1 MKTCKWR
8 VVLRGLT
15 LPLVLC
21 FLVASVWAQDHA
33 QQNGPPE
40 KERAFKGLP
49 NLLASNVSPKTTDSS
64 EKSEQ
69 AKKSTS
75 SEKDPVEKDPTAKK
89 DPASGGGSAAPAPA
103 GAEDPPLGFAG
114 PKTVKP
120 SKPMVTD
127 EQESGDFVPVDDRWR
142 IGFPEWDRHGDFT
155 KADYPYVKGRL
166 INPYR
171 QNVLKGDYPVFG
183 NDKFFTLKLISISNL
198 NVRRAPTL
206 SDTSTR
212 LPDGDE
218 FFGRTGQFFYSQY
231 FVIETDF
238 FKGDASFKPAD
249 WRFHALVDF
258 NINYAHVREN
268 GILRI
273 DDRRG
278 NTRRDGIIVL
288 QEGFAEYRVG
298 DTPRFLPFLRG
309 KGSQGGY
316 SPFFDTTTIRAGIQC
331 FNSDF
336 RGFIFNDC
344 NLGARLFGNFKA
356 NRYQFNLA
364 YFEMLE
370 KDTNSGLNTFD
381 TRNQEVYIANLYRQ
395 DTFKKGYTI
404 EFSYHHNRDN
414 KSFHNDKNGF
424 PVRPAV
430 FGFAVPHEIR
440 SHYIGFTTEGHFGE
454 RLPKFLF
461 LNKIGGGLNVSSS
474 FYQVLGTDSFN
485 GLAGRKVD
493 INAQLAAVELSVDR
507 DWARFRTSF
516 QYASGDDKPTDGT
529 ARGFD
534 YILDDNN
541 FTGGKNSFFNSQFIP
556 FLSTTTGLSTPNSNI
571 PNLRSSKIEGQAN
584 HVNPGIMIYNVG
596 FDADITQ
603 KLKLITN
610 LNFIRFHHTQTLEL
624 GEFQPQIEKF
634 LGIDY
639 SSGFKYRPKLND
651 NIVIL
656 FGASIFRP
664 GAAFTSIFE
673 SNCNPA
679 GPANCGSQTGNKTLF
694 NLFTS
699 VKFQY

>member
-15 LPLVLC
+15 LPLVLGL
-21 FLVASVWAQDHA
+21 FVAPVWAQEYA
-33 QQNGPPE
+33 QQNGPPGKE
-40 KERAFKGLP
+40 KAFKGLP
-49 NLLASNVSPKTTDSS
+49 NLLASTASPAATDS

-69 AKKSTS
+69 AKKIPT
-75 SEKDPVEKDPTAKK
+75 EKDPAEKDPTTKK
-89 DPASGGGSAAPAPA
+89 DPATGGSPAPTPA

-120 SKPMVTD
+120 KKPMVTP
-127 EQESGDFVPVDDRWR
+127 EQESGDFVPIDDRWR
-142 IGFPEWDRHGDFT
+142 IGFPEWDRLGDFS
-155 KADYPYVKGRL
+155 KADYPYTKGRL

-183 NDKFFTLKLISISNL
+183 TDKFLSLKLISETIM

-206 SDTSTR
+206 SDQATNR
-212 LPDGDE
+212 PDSDE
-218 FFGRTGQFFYSQY
+218 FFGRTGQFLFQQN
-231 FVIETDF
+231 FKIEADF
-238 FKGDASFKPAD
+238 FQGAASFKPAD
-249 WRFHALVDF
+249 WRVHALVAF
-258 NINYAHVREN
+258 NVNYAHVREN

-278 NTRRDGIIVL
+278 NTRRDGIIAL
-288 QEGFAEYRVG
+288 QEAFAEYRLG

-309 KGSQGGY
+309 KGSKGGF
-316 SPFFDTTTIRAGIQC
+316 SPFYDTTTLRTGIQC

-344 NLGARLFGNFKA
+344 NLGARLFGNFGS
-356 NRYQFNLA
+356 NRYQYNLA

-440 SHYIGFTTEGHFGE
+440 THYIGFTTEGHFGE
-454 RLPKFLF
+454 RLPKFLW
-461 LNKIGGGLNVSSS
+461 LNKIGGGLNISSS
-474 FYQVLGTDSFN
+474 FYQILGTDSFN
-485 GLAGRKVD
+485 GFAGRKVD
-493 INAQLAAVELSVDR
+493 VNAQLAAVELSVDR

-516 QYASGDDKPTDGT
+516 QYSSGDDDPTDGT

-534 YILDDNN
+534 HILNEVN
-541 FTGGKNSFFNSQFIP
+541 FTGGKNSFFNSQLIP
-556 FLSTTTGLSTPNSNI
+556 FLNTTTALTQPLTNI
-571 PNLRSSKIEGQAN
+571 PSLRSSKIEGQAN
-584 HVNPGIMIYNVG
+584 HVNPGSLIFNVG
-596 FDADITQ
+596 FDADMTQ

-610 LNFIRFHHTQTLEL
+610 INFIRFHHTESLEL
-624 GEFQPQIEKF
+624 AVFQPQIEKF
-634 LGIDY
+634 LGIDF
-639 SSGFKYRPKLND
+639 SSGFKYRPYLND
-651 NIVIL
+651 NIVFF
-656 FGASIFRP
+656 FGASVFRP
-664 GAAFTSIFE
+664 GAGFTSIYD
-673 SNCNPA
+673 NGCNPA
-679 GPANCGSQTGNKTLF
+679 GPAKCGSETGNKTLF
-694 NLFTS
+694 NLFTTI
-699 VKFQY
+699 KFQY